1 MAPETTFD
9 FGNGSVPAHRHQNP
23 DGTLGGWVAD
33 SATVATT
40 AWVGVDARVDV
51 RARVGAN
58 ARVGAGARVDEDA
71 RVGEYTWVGVGAR
84 VGAGARVGEDAG
96 VGTGARVGEYARVGT
111 GARVGDWGIVNGDD
125 ILTGHLG
132 GHYWTIYRTGE
143 GWHIQ
148 YGREV
153 RPLAWWRKRDLQAL
167 SMRHGHPADH
177 SRFTAAVLGFAE
189 ILAATPRS

>member
-1 MAPETTFD
+1 MTPETTFD

-40 AWVGVDARVDV
+40 AWVGEDARVDV
-51 RARVGAN
+51 RARVG
-58 ARVGAGARVDEDA
+58 DWA
-71 RVGEYTWVGVGAR
+71 RVGEGAQVGEGAW

-132 GHYWTIYRTGE
+132 GHYWTIYRTGD

>member
-1 MAPETTFD
+1 MTPKTTFD

-84 VGAGARVGEDAG
+84 VG
-96 VGTGARVGEYARVGT
+96 TGARVGEYARVGT

-132 GHYWTIYRTGE
+132 GHYWTIYRDAD

-148 YGREV
+148 YGCEV
-153 RPLAWWRKRDLQAL
+153 HPLAWWRKRDLQAL